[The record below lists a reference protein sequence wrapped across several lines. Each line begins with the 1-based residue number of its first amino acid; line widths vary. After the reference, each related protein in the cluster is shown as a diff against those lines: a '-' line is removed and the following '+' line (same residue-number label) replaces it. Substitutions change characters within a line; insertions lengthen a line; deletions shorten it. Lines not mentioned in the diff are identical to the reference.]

1 MAGFGGNNYWK
12 ICFKSLG
19 TEDKKEAVKS
29 VEESGYI
36 FIISDHVHL
45 RHDQVPKVT
54 ESSMPPLHNTRR
66 EDLEKME
73 KQTAEIDVEA
83 EKRLHR
89 EPWFKL
95 QVSVFESHGRT
106 FNVIQLLGTLVGY
119 DRTYRLL

>member
-1 MAGFGGNNYWK
+1 MEN
-12 ICFKSLG
+12 CLKSLG

-29 VEESGYI
+29 PEESGYI
-36 FIISDHVHL
+36 FIISHHMYL
-45 RHDQVPKVT
+45 RHDQAAKVT

-73 KQTAEIDVEA
+73 EKMEKQKAEIDVEA
-83 EKRLHR
+83 EKRLDR

-95 QVSVFESHGRT
+95 QVSVFECHGRT